1 MRSMYE
7 VMERV
12 RERDETR
19 AWLGYVGLG
28 ILKLSHEDQ
37 SEIAHRIVKLANE
50 RSLVLPGALLDLD
63 GAVEQQGEVGID
75 NLPEVLQ
82 GLLEDRREERR
93 QWVFLLHDLCEELLH
108 EDFFGTEGQSDPRGD
123 HRD

>member
-7 VMERV
+7 VMERA
-12 RERDETR
+12 RDRDETR

-37 SEIAHRIVKLANE
+37 AEVAGRIVKMSNE
-50 RSLVLPGALLDLD
+50 RSLALPGALLDLD
-63 GAVEQQGEVGID
+63 GAVEQQGEVGVD

-82 GLLEDRREERR
+82 GLLEDRREDRV
-93 QWVFLLHDLCEELLH
+93 QWVSLLHDLCEELLN
-108 EDFFGTEGQSDPRGD
+108 EDFFGTEGQCDPRGD

>member
-28 ILKLSHEDQ
+28 ILKLSTEDQ
-37 SEIAHRIVKLANE
+37 AEIAHRIVKLADE
-50 RSLVLPGALLDLD
+50 RSLVLPGALLD
-63 GAVEQQGEVGID
+63 GKGGVEQPEVGID

-82 GLLEDRREERR
+82 GLLECGRAERR
-93 QWVFLLHDLCEELLH
+93 QWVFLLHDLCEELMH
-108 EDFFGTEGQSDPRGD
+108 EDFFGTEGQCDPRGD